1 MRTQLENIER
11 AEQYLNN
18 EMTASERQAFETELT
33 TDATLRDTLAQV
45 RALRSAVIRKELR
58 SRIESHA
65 GGGNN
70 WGKGI
75 GLGLLL
81 LLLLGGMAWYFFSP
95 TETAVVVVEET
106 PLSASDSIEP
116 AQWAEG
122 TFELGG
128 HKLWAKPDIQ
138 RFGFASSE
146 GATIEGK
153 DGILVIVPSN
163 AFVDSSGKVV
173 SGKVDFKLV
182 EALGIEQMVLYR
194 LKTMSNGSMLE
205 SGGMFYIE
213 AQVDGTPV
221 QINPS
226 RPLYIEIPTLE
237 KKPGMMAFT
246 GEVASDGELNWVNPK
261 PLKKYLVKLPLGD
274 LDFLPPGFANE
285 VEGNMPFLSYK
296 KATDAVTDSLY
307 YSLEYLNQKPQ
318 SLSMTWGTKG
328 LSPQDKER
336 LLQRMRQTF
345 EDSVAS
351 MNSPDSCGIDPTSVE
366 TIKKPT
372 YANTFIATKEFE
384 QRIQVLHRAN
394 KGEELL
400 QLYIHNLGK
409 DLSISDSLVA
419 RAVQADLKT
428 QFEAFAKEKLTNIK
442 DADIY
447 QKRLSDFYQS
457 KRRELKLHQRKLAER
472 LAAKNAAEL
481 NSMLA
486 KMGVSVSSTV
496 PLMNDLPMP
505 NAATSQVYATP
516 WYTTGWGNIDRYF
529 KLIDRG
535 SFQVAITV
543 SNMPSGAE
551 VTQWLGEVNTYTD
564 LRSQGE
570 SFVATF
576 PKIPFGRNPKTHVFA
591 IAEAEE
597 GYEWGIRHYSPYTER
612 NVELA
617 MAPASREDVQRDLIG
632 LDMSIGRLH
641 LQMTWRRKQAERV
654 LQSLAEARKRQEEW
668 LRLRAE
674 LQAKYNVVQQRQMEI
689 QRVMERLRE
698 FVFPCAES
706 LETDDTSVADDVSAS
721 EVVLD
726 EQVGEPD
733 YFTIVEDMPKYPG
746 GDAALIKYI
755 AENVRY
761 PQSAMENGVTGVVY
775 VSYIV
780 GADGRVSN
788 VRVVRSSGPELDAEA
803 VRVVSMLPRHT
814 PGRQRGQAVPVQFTI
829 PVRFVLN

>member
-1 MRTQLENIER
+1 MNAT
-11 AEQYLNN
+11 
-18 EMTASERQAFETELT
+18 ERQAFETELT
-33 TDATLRDTLAQV
+33 TDASLRDTLAQV

-58 SRIESHA
+58 SRVEGHA
-65 GGGNN
+65 GGGNK
-70 WGKGI
+70 WGKGMGI
-75 GLGLLL
+75 GLIL
-81 LLLLGGMAWYFFSP
+81 LLLLGGMTWYFFSP

-106 PLSASDSIEP
+106 PLSASDSIEQT
-116 AQWAEG
+116 QWAEG
-122 TFELGG
+122 RFELGG

-153 DGILVIVPSN
+153 NGILVIVPSN

-173 SGKVDFKLV
+173 SGKVEFKLV

-221 QINPS
+221 QINPA

-237 KKPGMMAFT
+237 QKPGMMAFT
-246 GEVASDGELNWVNPK
+246 GEVGSDGDLNWVNPK

-274 LDFLPPGFANE
+274 LDFLPSSFANE
-285 VEGNMPFLSYK
+285 VEGNMPFLNYK

-307 YSLEYLNQKPQ
+307 YSLEYPNMAESDVVKDAP
-318 SLSMTWGTKG
+318 
-328 LSPQDKER
+328 
-336 LLQRMRQTF
+336 
-345 EDSVAS
+345 
-351 MNSPDSCGIDPTSVE
+351 CGIDPSSIE
-366 TIKKPT
+366 TIKQSKF
-372 YANTFIATKEFE
+372 ANTFIATQEFE
-384 QRIQVLHRAN
+384 ERVKVLHGTAEGQR
-394 KGEELL
+394 LL
-400 QLYIHNLGK
+400 ELYIRNLTT
-409 DLSISDSLVA
+409 DLRVSDSLAA
-419 RAVQADLKT
+419 RTATGEWKAR
-428 QFEAFAKEKLTNIK
+428 FSAFASENLTNVK
-442 DADIY
+442 DAELY
-447 QKRLSDFYQS
+447 QQRLSDFYS
-457 KRRELKLHQRKLAER
+457 KKREELIQHHRKLAEG

-486 KMGVSVSSTV
+486 RMRVSVDNSL
-496 PLMNDLPMP
+496 PMMNDLPMP
-505 NAATSQVYATP
+505 SAATSQVYATP
-516 WYTTGWGNIDRYF
+516 WYSTGWGNIDLYF
-529 KLIDRG
+529 KLIDRIDRSG
-535 SFQVAITV
+535 FQVAITV

-564 LRSQGE
+564 LRNQGG
-570 SFVATF
+570 SFVAAF

-597 GYEWGIRHYSPYTER
+597 GYAWGISHYSPYTER
-612 NVELA
+612 KVELA
-617 MAPASREDVQRDLIG
+617 MASASREDVQRDLRG
-632 LDMSIGRLH
+632 LDMSIGLLH
-641 LQMTWRRKQAERV
+641 LQMTWRRKQAERA

-689 QRVMERLRE
+689 QRVIERLRE

-706 LETDDTSVADDVSAS
+706 LETDDVSVVDDVSTS

-746 GDAALIKYI
+746 GDAALLKYI

-761 PQSAMENGVTGVVY
+761 PQSAKENGVTGVVY

-788 VRVVRSSGPELDAEA
+788 VRVVRSSSPELDAEA

-814 PGRQRGQAVPVQFTI
+814 PGRQRGQVVPVQFTI

>member
-33 TDATLRDTLAQV
+33 TDATLRDTVAQV
-45 RALRSAVIRKELR
+45 KALRSAVIRKELR

-75 GLGLLL
+75 GLGLLV

-274 LDFLPPGFANE
+274 LDFLPAGFANE

-307 YSLEYLNQKPQ
+307 YSLEYPNMAESDVVKDAP
-318 SLSMTWGTKG
+318 
-328 LSPQDKER
+328 
-336 LLQRMRQTF
+336 
-345 EDSVAS
+345 
-351 MNSPDSCGIDPTSVE
+351 CGIDPSSIE
-366 TIKKPT
+366 TIKQSKF
-372 YANTFIATKEFE
+372 ANTFIATQEFE
-384 QRIQVLHRAN
+384 ERIKVLH
-394 KGEELL
+394 GTPEGQQLL
-400 QLYIHNLGK
+400 ELYIRNLTT
-409 DLSISDSLVA
+409 DLRISDSLAA
-419 RAVQADLKT
+419 RTATGEWKAR
-428 QFEAFAKEKLTNIK
+428 FSAFASENLTNVK
-442 DADIY
+442 DAELY
-447 QKRLSDFYQS
+447 QQRLSDFYS
-457 KRRELKLHQRKLAER
+457 KKREELTQHHRKLAEG

-486 KMGVSVSSTV
+486 QLGESVNNSF
-496 PLMNDLPMP
+496 PMMNRLPMP
-505 NAATSQVYATP
+505 SAATSQVYATP
-516 WYTTGWGNIDRYF
+516 WYSTGWGNIDRYF

-570 SFVATF
+570 SFMATF

-761 PQSAMENGVTGVVY
+761 PQSAKENGVTGVVY

>member
-18 EMTASERQAFETELT
+18 EMTAPERQAFETELT

-106 PLSASDSIEP
+106 PLSASDSIDP
-116 AQWAEG
+116 AQWAEA

-128 HKLWAKPDIQ
+128 HKLWAKPYIQ

-173 SGKVDFKLV
+173 NGKVEFKLV

-213 AQVDGTPV
+213 AQVDSTPV
-221 QINPS
+221 QINPA

-246 GEVASDGELNWVNPK
+246 GEVASDGELNWVDPK
-261 PLKKYLVKLPLGD
+261 PLKKYLVKLPLED

-307 YSLEYLNQKPQ
+307 YSLEYPNMAESDVVKDAP
-318 SLSMTWGTKG
+318 
-328 LSPQDKER
+328 
-336 LLQRMRQTF
+336 
-345 EDSVAS
+345 
-351 MNSPDSCGIDPTSVE
+351 CGIDPSSIE
-366 TIKKPT
+366 TIKQSKF
-372 YANTFIATKEFE
+372 ANTFIATQEFE
-384 QRIQVLHRAN
+384 ERIKVLH
-394 KGEELL
+394 GTPEGQQLL
-400 QLYIHNLGK
+400 ELYIRNLTT
-409 DLSISDSLVA
+409 DLRISDSLAA
-419 RAVQADLKT
+419 RTATGEWKAR
-428 QFEAFAKEKLTNIK
+428 FSAFASENLTNVK
-442 DADIY
+442 DAELY
-447 QKRLSDFYQS
+447 QQRLSDFYS
-457 KRRELKLHQRKLAER
+457 KKREELIQHHRKLAEG

-632 LDMSIGRLH
+632 LDMNIGRLH

-761 PQSAMENGVTGVVY
+761 PQSAKDNGVTGVVY

-788 VRVVRSSGPELDAEA
+788 VRVVRSSSPELDAEA